1 MDYEL
6 DRDPTTQPSLKDMT
20 EKALITLNAASQK
33 QGKGFFLMVEGSRI
47 DMASHSYG
55 SELSLG
61 ITFMLTLCFDIQQ

>member
-6 DRDPTTQPSLKDMT
+6 DRDPITQPSLKDMT

-33 QGKGFFLMVEGSRI
+33 QRKGFFLMVEGSRI

-55 SELSLG
+55 SKLLLG